1 MKFTS
6 KKIRDDFIKFFEGK
20 KHHFVRSSPV
30 MPIDDPTLLFTNAG
44 MNQFKDIFL
53 DQKKPKFKRVANSQ
67 KCIRVSGKHNDL
79 EEVGVDHYHHTFFEM
94 LGNWSFGDF
103 YKKEAIIWSWELL
116 TDVWKLDKSRLWV
129 TVYKDDDE
137 SADLWIKHTD
147 VDPSRVL
154 KFGNKDNFWEMGE
167 TGPCGPCSEIHYYIG
182 DDITKQNQKGVNVE
196 PDYRELWNLVFIQY
210 NRKSDKSLENLSS
223 KHVDTGLGLERMVA
237 TLNNLDDHY
246 LTDLF
251 KPIIDE
257 IISISGKDY
266 NFENGVPHRVISDHL
281 RMISFSLSDGVM
293 PSNEGRGYVVRRV
306 LRRASRFGRV
316 LGIHNE
322 FLYSLVDKL
331 IEILG
336 DTYQELIE
344 KHEHIKN
351 VIKSEEESFGRTLD
365 RGLKLFEEICNAS
378 KSKTISGENVF
389 KLYDTYGFPVDLTQL
404 LASERGF
411 DIDLEQFESLM
422 RIQKEKGRSHNKF
435 NQNEDSL
442 EWTVLNEDSTSSI
455 FVGYDKNKI
464 NSKVLKYRE
473 VNNKNIEIVLKKSP
487 FYAESGGQVG
497 DSGVI
502 KSEKFT
508 FKVTDTYFQGEDI
521 CHLGKVISGEF
532 KFLKDKEVTAII
544 DSDRRQKIKLNH
556 TATHL
561 LHRALKNVLGDHVQQ
576 AGSLVAEDRLRFDL
590 THYQKISDLELIE
603 IENIIND
610 VIRENL
616 VLHVENKDFEIAKKE
631 GAQALFGEKYDDIVR
646 VIDIDQFSKELCGG
660 THVNRTGD
668 IGVFKIISESSLAS
682 GVRRI
687 EALTGQSA
695 LSYFNKRNN
704 VLIDLAQEFKCTELE
719 LKERAKS
726 LQLGL
731 KKANNLINELNE
743 IKVDKTVN
751 DFLAANKSELK
762 NNVNIISG
770 SLESLEIN
778 PQKFGDIL
786 RGKISSKSVVL
797 LSVKGNQNL
806 LLCIVSNDLS
816 DDIKAGDIIKF
827 ISSKLGFGGGG
838 SKTFAMASF
847 KESKILI
854 EANQIGI
861 EKVKSE
867 IEFYDQ

>member
-103 YKKEAIIWSWELL
+103 YKKEAIVWSWELL
-116 TDVWKLDKSRLWV
+116 TDVWKLDKNRLWV

-137 SADLWIKHTD
+137 SAELWIKHTD

-154 KFGNKDNFWEMGE
+154 KFGDKDNFWEMGE

-182 DDITKQNQKGVNVE
+182 DDIAKQNQKGVNAE
-196 PDYRELWNLVFIQY
+196 ADYRELWNLVFIQY

-306 LRRASRFGRV
+306 LRRAARFGRV
-316 LGIHNE
+316 LGIDNE

-344 KHEHIKN
+344 KREHIKN

-411 DIDLEQFESLM
+411 DIDSKQFESLM
-422 RIQKEKGRSHNKF
+422 RMQKEKGRSHNKF

-442 EWTVLNEDSTSSI
+442 EWTILNEDNTSSI
-455 FVGYDKNKI
+455 FVGYDKDKI
-464 NSKVLKYRE
+464 NSKVLKYRKL
-473 VNNKNIEIVLKKSP
+473 NNKNIEIVLKKTP

-532 KFLKDKEVTAII
+532 KLLKDKEVTAVI

-603 IENIIND
+603 IENVIND

-726 LQLGL
+726 LQLSL

-751 DFLAANKSELK
+751 DFLSANKSELK

-854 EANQIGI
+854 EASQIGI

>member
-182 DDITKQNQKGVNVE
+182 DDITTQNQKGVNVE

-306 LRRASRFGRV
+306 LRRAARFGRV

-344 KHEHIKN
+344 KREHIKN

-411 DIDLEQFESLM
+411 DIDSEQFESLM
-422 RIQKEKGRSHNKF
+422 RMQKEKGRSHNKF

-455 FVGYDKNKI
+455 FVGYDKDKI

-473 VNNKNIEIVLKKSP
+473 LNNKNIEIVLKKTP

-497 DSGVI
+497 DSGVM
-502 KSEKFT
+502 KSEEFT

-616 VLHVENKDFEIAKKE
+616 VLHIENKDFEIAKKE

-778 PQKFGDIL
+778 PQKFGDII
-786 RGKISSKSVVL
+786 REKISSKSVVL
-797 LSVKGNQNL
+797 LSIKGNQNL
-806 LLCIVSNDLS
+806 LLCIVTNDLS

-861 EKVKSE
+861 NKIKSE
-867 IEFYDQ
+867 TEFYGK

>member
-182 DDITKQNQKGVNVE
+182 DDITKQNQNGVNVE

-306 LRRASRFGRV
+306 LRRAARFGRV

-344 KHEHIKN
+344 KREHIKN

-411 DIDLEQFESLM
+411 DIDSEQFESLM
-422 RIQKEKGRSHNKF
+422 RMQKEKGRSHNKF

-455 FVGYDKNKI
+455 FVGYDKDKI

-473 VNNKNIEIVLKKSP
+473 LNNKNIEIVLKKTP

-497 DSGVI
+497 DSGVM

-616 VLHVENKDFEIAKKE
+616 VLHIENKDFEIAKKE

-778 PQKFGDIL
+778 PQKFGDII
-786 RGKISSKSVVL
+786 REKISSKSVVL
-797 LSVKGNQNL
+797 LSIKGNQNL
-806 LLCIVSNDLS
+806 LLCIVTNDLS

-861 EKVKSE
+861 NKIKSE
-867 IEFYDQ
+867 TEFYGK

>member
-1 MKFTS
+1 
-6 KKIRDDFIKFFEGK
+6 
-20 KHHFVRSSPV
+20 

-53 DQKKPKFKRVANSQ
+53 DQKKPKFKRVTNSQ

-182 DDITKQNQKGVNVE
+182 DDITTQNQKGVNVE

-306 LRRASRFGRV
+306 LRRAARFGRV

-344 KHEHIKN
+344 KREHIKN

-411 DIDLEQFESLM
+411 DIDSEQFESLM
-422 RIQKEKGRSHNKF
+422 RMQKEKGRSHNKF

-455 FVGYDKNKI
+455 FVGYDKDKI

-473 VNNKNIEIVLKKSP
+473 LNNKNIEIVLKKTP

-497 DSGVI
+497 DSGVM
-502 KSEKFT
+502 KSEEFT

-616 VLHVENKDFEIAKKE
+616 VLHIENKDFEIAKKE

-778 PQKFGDIL
+778 PQKFGDII
-786 RGKISSKSVVL
+786 REKISSKSVVL
-797 LSVKGNQNL
+797 LSIKGNQNL
-806 LLCIVSNDLS
+806 LLCIVTNDLS

-861 EKVKSE
+861 NKIKSE
-867 IEFYDQ
+867 TEFYGK

>member
-103 YKKEAIIWSWELL
+103 YKKEAIAWSWELL
-116 TDVWKLDKSRLWV
+116 TDVWKLDKNRLWV

-137 SADLWIKHTD
+137 SAELWIKHTD

-154 KFGNKDNFWEMGE
+154 KFGDKDNFWEMGE

-182 DDITKQNQKGVNVE
+182 DDIAKQNQKGVNVE

-306 LRRASRFGRV
+306 LRRAARFGRV
-316 LGIHNE
+316 LGIDNE

-344 KHEHIKN
+344 KREHIKN

-378 KSKTISGENVF
+378 KSKTISGEDVF

-411 DIDLEQFESLM
+411 DIDSKQFESLM
-422 RIQKEKGRSHNKF
+422 RMQKEKGRSHNKF

-442 EWTVLNEDSTSSI
+442 KWTILNEDNTSSI
-455 FVGYDKNKI
+455 FVGYDKDKI
-464 NSKVLKYRE
+464 NSKVLKYRKL
-473 VNNKNIEIVLKKSP
+473 NNKNIEIVLKKTP

-532 KFLKDKEVTAII
+532 KYIKDKEVTAVI

-603 IENIIND
+603 IENVIND

-668 IGVFKIISESSLAS
+668 IGIFKIISESSLAS

-726 LQLGL
+726 LQLSL

-751 DFLAANKSELK
+751 DFLSANKSELK

-854 EANQIGI
+854 EASQIGV

>member
-53 DQKKPKFKRVANSQ
+53 DQKKPKFKRVTNSQ

-306 LRRASRFGRV
+306 LRRAARFGRV

-344 KHEHIKN
+344 KREHIKN

-411 DIDLEQFESLM
+411 DIDSEQFESLM
-422 RIQKEKGRSHNKF
+422 RMQKEKGRSHNKF

-455 FVGYDKNKI
+455 FVGYDKDKI

-473 VNNKNIEIVLKKSP
+473 LNNKNIEIVLKKTP

-497 DSGVI
+497 DSGVM
-502 KSEKFT
+502 KSEEFT

-616 VLHVENKDFEIAKKE
+616 VLHIENKDFEIAKKE

-778 PQKFGDIL
+778 PQKFGDII
-786 RGKISSKSVVL
+786 REKISSKSVVL
-797 LSVKGNQNL
+797 LSIKGNQNL
-806 LLCIVSNDLS
+806 LLCIVTNDLS

-861 EKVKSE
+861 NKIKSE
-867 IEFYDQ
+867 TEFYGK

>member
-6 KKIRDDFIKFFEGK
+6 KKIRHDFIKFFEGK

-53 DQKKPKFKRVANSQ
+53 GQKVPKFKRVVNSQ

-116 TDVWKLDKSRLWV
+116 TKVWKLDKSRLWV
-129 TVYKDDDE
+129 TVYKNDNE

-147 VDPSRVL
+147 VNPSRVL
-154 KFGNKDNFWEMGE
+154 KFGDKDNFWEMGE

-182 DDITKQNQKGVNVE
+182 NDIEKQDQKGVNVE
-196 PDYRELWNLVFIQY
+196 PEYRELWNLVFIQY

-237 TLNNLDDHY
+237 TLNNMDDHY

-266 NFENGVPHRVISDHL
+266 NFENGIPHRVISDHL

-306 LRRASRFGRV
+306 LRRAARFGRV

-322 FLYSLVDKL
+322 FIYLLVDKL

-336 DTYQELIE
+336 DTYQELVD
-344 KHEHIKN
+344 KSEHIKN
-351 VIKSEEESFGRTLD
+351 VIRSEEESFGRTLD
-365 RGLKLFEEICNAS
+365 RGLKLFEEICNQNTS
-378 KSKTISGENVF
+378 KVISGEDVF
-389 KLYDTYGFPVDLTQL
+389 KLYDTYGFPIDLTEL
-404 LASERGF
+404 LATERGF
-411 DIDLEQFESLM
+411 TIDSSKFESLM
-422 RIQKEKGRSHNKF
+422 HTQKEKARSHNKF
-435 NQNEDSL
+435 NQNENNL
-442 EWTVLNEDSTSSI
+442 EWTMINKCDTSSV
-455 FVGYDKNKI
+455 FVGYEKNKV
-464 NSKVLKYRE
+464 NSKVLKYRMIDDE
-473 VNNKNIEIVLKKSP
+473 SMEIILNKTP

-497 DSGVI
+497 DSGIV
-502 KSEKFT
+502 KSNNFS
-508 FKVTDTYFQGEDI
+508 FRVNDTYFQGEEI
-521 CHLGKVISGEF
+521 CHFGKIVSGKLE
-532 KFLKDKEVTAII
+532 KLKNEEVTAII
-544 DSDRRQKIKLNH
+544 DLERRQRIKLNH

-590 THYQKISDLELIE
+590 THYQKISDSELIE
-603 IENIIND
+603 IENIINNA
-610 VIRENL
+610 IRENL
-616 VLHVENKDFEIAKKE
+616 ALEIENKDFEVAKKE
-631 GAQALFGEKYDDIVR
+631 GAEALFGEKYDDVVR
-646 VIDIDQFSKELCGG
+646 VVDIDKFSKELCGG

-687 EALTGQSA
+687 EALTGDLA
-695 LSYFNKRNN
+695 FSYLNERSN
-704 VLIDLAQEFKCTELE
+704 IIMDLAQEFKCNDSE
-719 LKERAKS
+719 LKDRAKKM
-726 LQLGL
+726 QLSI
-731 KKANNLINELNE
+731 KKANNAINELNE
-743 IKVDKTVN
+743 LKVDKSIDDFFVN
-751 DFLAANKSELK
+751 NKPILI
-762 NNVNIISG
+762 NNIKIISG
-770 SLESLEIN
+770 SFQFLEIN
-778 PQKFGDIL
+778 PQKFGDIV
-786 RGKISSKSVVL
+786 RKKISSNAIIL
-797 LSVKGNQNL
+797 LSIRGNQNL
-806 LLCIVSNDLS
+806 LLCIVTNDVSNS
-816 DDIKAGDIIKF
+816 VKAGDIIKF

-838 SKTFAMASF
+838 SRTFAMTSF
-847 KESKILI
+847 KDFKTLEKAIKIG
-854 EANQIGI
+854 N
-861 EKVKSE
+861 EKIKNEVE
-867 IEFYDQ
+867 IYDK